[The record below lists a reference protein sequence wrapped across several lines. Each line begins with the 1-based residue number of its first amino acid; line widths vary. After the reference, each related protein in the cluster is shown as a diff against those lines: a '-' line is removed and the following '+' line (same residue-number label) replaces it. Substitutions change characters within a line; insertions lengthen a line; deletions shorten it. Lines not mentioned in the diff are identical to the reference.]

1 MDGSPSAWSMVTPM
15 LLFSCFCLLVG
26 DILFGYDTGSFGGIL
41 ANPSFVNQ
49 FGTYS
54 PQTRKYSIDS
64 LHTSLLTSLA
74 FIGKFIGCL
83 FAGPA
88 IEKYGHRTVFFGL
101 SIISV
106 IGIII
111 EITSAGSAAG
121 TGRLAQF
128 IVGRIVVYISVGLVE
143 VNVTIYQS
151 EIVPAFFRGFVIVSL
166 QLFLTV
172 GSILASVV
180 NKVFS
185 TSTDSVGW
193 KTITGIQ
200 FVFPVLI
207 IVFTF
212 FIPTSPRWLLSKDR
226 NEEAVIALGRLRPKV
241 DTTNGNCEMEIR
253 SIREALQQNVHKT
266 PWSDL
271 LRGTNLRRTII
282 VIIYYFFQQQAT
294 GQAFVSTYS
303 VVFYK
308 ANGYAKYAFT
318 YPLIT
323 ACLGFLAILPAMY
336 MVDRFGRRFGL
347 MFSFFFQTLWLF
359 ILAGIGEKGHKS
371 TTENNAVVAVFILY
385 AVSYN
390 MGGGPIPYLI
400 GAEVPNAA
408 VREKTQAIGTSWN
421 VLWAFVTNFALPYM
435 IDSIHFKVGWVF
447 GSLALLGLLFTFFF
461 LPETKGRSLE
471 EIDAVFSV
479 PFSPFRS
486 TDSEI
491 AWRSPPIE
499 GKSSNVPDST
509 GKDTW
514 KGFSLA
520 AS

>member
-1 MDGSPSAWSMVTPM
+1 MDSSRSAWSMVTPM

-41 ANPSFVNQ
+41 ANPISII
-49 FGTYS
+49 S
-54 PQTRKYSIDS
+54 CQTIYAETREYSIDS

-74 FIGKFIGCL
+74 FIGKFVGCL

-88 IEKYGHRTVFFGL
+88 IENYGHRMVFFGL

-111 EITSAGSAAG
+111 EMTSAGSKSG
-121 TGRLAQF
+121 SGRIVQF

-151 EIVPAFFRGFVIVSL
+151 EIVPAFFRGFVVLSL

-172 GSILASVV
+172 GSILASVL

-207 IVFTF
+207 VVFTF

-226 NEEAVIALGRLRPKV
+226 NEEAVISLRRLRPKV
-241 DTTNGNCEMEIR
+241 DTTNGNCEAEIS
-253 SIREALQQNVHKT
+253 SIRESLQQDVHKT
-266 PWSDL
+266 SWFDL
-271 LRGTNLRRTII
+271 IRGTNLRRTMI
-282 VIIYYFFQQQAT
+282 VIVYYFFQQAT
-294 GQAFVSTYS
+294 GQVFVSTYS

-308 ANGYAKYAFT
+308 TNGYAEDAFT
-318 YPLIT
+318 YSLMT
-323 ACLGFLAILPAMY
+323 SCLGFLAVLPAMY
-336 MVDRFGRRFGL
+336 TVDRLGRRSSL
-347 MFSFFFQTLWLF
+347 MISFFLQTLWLF
-359 ILAGIGEKGHKS
+359 ILSGIGDKGDKSSAEK
-371 TTENNAVVAVFILY
+371 NAVVAVFMLFS
-385 AVSYN
+385 VSYN
-390 MGGGPIPYLI
+390 MGGASIPYLI

-435 IDSIHFKVGWVF
+435 INSIHFGVGWVF

-471 EIDAVFSV
+471 DIDAVFSV

-486 TDSEI
+486 SNPEV
-491 AWRSPPIE
+491 AWRCRPIE
-499 GKSSNVPDST
+499 GKPHFHESI
-509 GKDTW
+509 
-514 KGFSLA
+514 
-520 AS
+520 

>member
-1 MDGSPSAWSMVTPM
+1 MDTPNSAWSMVTPM

-26 DILFGYDTGSFGGIL
+26 DILFGYDTGSFGGVL
-41 ANPSFVNQ
+41 ANPGFVNQ

-54 PQTRKYSIDS
+54 PETRKYSIDS

-88 IEKYGHRTVFFGL
+88 IEMYGHRTVFFGL

-106 IGIII
+106 VGIIV
-111 EITSAGSAAG
+111 EMTSAGNAAG

-128 IVGRIVVYISVGLVE
+128 IAGRIVVYISVGLVE

-151 EIVPAFFRGFVIVSL
+151 EIVPAFFRGFVVVSL

-200 FVFPVLI
+200 FAFPVLI
-207 IVFTF
+207 IFFTF

-226 NEEAVIALGRLRPKV
+226 NEEAVISLRRLRPKV
-241 DTTNGNCEMEIR
+241 DTMNGNCEVEIQ

-266 PWSDL
+266 SWPDL
-271 LRGTNLRRTII
+271 LRGTNLRRTMI
-282 VIIYYFFQQQAT
+282 VIVNYFFQQAT

-308 ANGYAKYAFT
+308 TNGYAEYAFT

-323 ACLGFLAILPAMY
+323 ACLGFLALLPAMY
-336 MVDRFGRRFGL
+336 MVDKLGRRFSL
-347 MFSFFFQTLWLF
+347 MISFFFQTLWLF

-371 TTENNAVVAVFILY
+371 TTEKDAVVAVFMLY
-385 AVSYN
+385 AISYN

-421 VLWAFVTNFALPYM
+421 VMWAFVTNFALPYM
-435 IDSIHFKVGWVF
+435 INGIHFKVGWVF
-447 GSLALLGLLFTFFF
+447 GSIAFVGLLFTFFF

-471 EIDAVFSV
+471 EIDAIYSV
-479 PFSPFRS
+479 PFNPFRS
-486 TDSEI
+486 IDSEG
-491 AWRSPPIE
+491 ASRSHLIE
-499 GKSSNVPDST
+499 GKPSNSPDSV
-509 GKDTW
+509 GKEPW
-514 KGFSLA
+514 KGIAQSA
-520 AS
+520 P